1 MLSKQLNESQRTNQ
15 NRDSPADIYSRE
27 KPLGLFREQNERR
40 ERQRQNL
47 KGDKTSLFKRHNTH
61 KDSQQLFTFT
71 QVAVVSGS

>member
-1 MLSKQLNESQRTNQ
+1 MNRREQIKIG
-15 NRDSPADIYSRE
+15 RDSPADIYSRE

-61 KDSQQLFTFT
+61 KDSQHLFTFT